1 MGKSNPQVN
10 LSTLT
15 LADSISLRGH
25 RLNWGG
31 AYPGLRDMIRKKPYT
46 YRLDGDS
53 ALQIKVNTRSDA
65 AGLRAVTRFRYK
77 TDAKE
82 TKTWVYYDFKGAA
95 SAGPAPAA
103 RPTVPS
109 PFRAPTQPGTAGAPQ
124 VPLASPA
131 TAHAPPGAQDSA
143 TMSQPAYTGKGKA
156 TQQPTGSVSRAGSP
170 LRESGG
176 PQPPAAPRGGRP
188 TQRQQYSKGGRA
200 PSEGAVTFHKVCWG
214 FREDS
219 PFIRATK
226 RSAD

>member
-109 PFRAPTQPGTAGAPQ
+109 PFRAPTQPGTGGAPH
-124 VPLASPA
+124 VPLARLAP
-131 TAHAPPGAQDSA
+131 AHAQSSA
-143 TMSQPAYTGKGKA
+143 PSSAANSQTAFVGKGKE
-156 TQQPTGSVSRAGSP
+156 TQQPTGSSARARSP
-170 LRESGG
+170 VRSLGG
-176 PQPPAAPRGGRP
+176 PQPPTADQEARP
-188 TQRQQYSKGGRA
+188 SQRQHYSSVA
-200 PSEGAVTFHKVCWG
+200 AAVGATTFHKVCRG
-214 FREDS
+214 CREYR
-219 PFIRATK
+219 PFNPATEGP
-226 RSAD
+226 D